1 MYNKIKCME
10 SPAGNILIYICCCL
24 NHHKYNDQI
33 MTSLLRRLL
42 LVCPSGFE
50 ALTNVDLHGIQ
61 KILCLLIRFI
71 PYLTE
76 IQFLGGTHLLFSIDK
91 SSPFTADYTQ
101 I

>member
-61 KILCLLIRFI
+61 KILCLLIRLI

-76 IQFLGGTHLLFSIDK
+76 IR
-91 SSPFTADYTQ
+91 
-101 I
+101 